1 MNRFNDRR
9 ECWTGDD
16 CTDSMV
22 FSHIFIS
29 RLGGGSGLPGAGEGT
44 GGKPGFSERAGVSH
58 LRIRRGG
65 TVPADEY
72 GVHPEPAD
80 TEPLGNLHMRG
91 IAGDAD

>member
-1 MNRFNDRR
+1 MSRFNDRR

-29 RLGGGSGLPGAGEGT
+29 RLGGGSGLPGAGEGL

-58 LRIRRGG
+58 LRVRRSGI
-65 TVPADEY
+65 VFADGC

-80 TEPLGNLHMRG
+80 AEPLGNLHMRG
-91 IAGDAD
+91 AFGHAD